1 MIYITGP
8 ATPLEEAEMWL
19 ACAVAAGGH
28 LEHWEQDELI
38 ENFRREVERAAA
50 ARIIDTESR
59 RHPGAIYG
67 SIRRLRACY
76 YAALIRPEEEG

>member
-1 MIYITGP
+1 MYFRADP
-8 ATPLEEAEMWL
+8 LTPLEEAEAWL

-38 ENFRREVERAAA
+38 ERFRLEVERAAA
-50 ARIIDTESR
+50 ARIIDTEAR

-67 SIRRLRACY
+67 AIRRIRACY
-76 YAALIRPEEEG
+76 YASLIFPEES